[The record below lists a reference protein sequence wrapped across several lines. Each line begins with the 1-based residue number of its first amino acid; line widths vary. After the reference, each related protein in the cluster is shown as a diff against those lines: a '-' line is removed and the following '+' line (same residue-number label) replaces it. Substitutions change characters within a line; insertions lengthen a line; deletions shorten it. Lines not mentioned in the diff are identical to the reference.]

1 MNGKIIDIGPEFGK
15 REKNLS
21 ALLVVGLVTFFAALQ
36 LYHIVPP
43 GHRGI
48 SVTLGK
54 VAVSELPEGLTFKWP
69 IIQQIIDFPIMQLK
83 ADGRAPCFSSDL
95 QNITFSYSVMY
106 KVPANQVVRLFQQ
119 FRGDPYP
126 TLIEPRV
133 QETIKQVTALSRAE
147 DLVKNRER
155 VKDDVLV
162 KLRQAV
168 GEVLQI
174 VDISL
179 TNIDLSDQL
188 EQAIEQKVVREQE
201 AFAKSFELDKEKKQ
215 AEITIVRA
223 EAEAKSVSIKG
234 DALKS
239 SPEVIQ
245 LEIAQKLD
253 GKAPLS
259 VSVANGTGTNILLP
273 LK

>member
-1 MNGKIIDIGPEFGK
+1 MTGQVIDLGKDFGK
-15 REKNLS
+15 KERTLTTII
-21 ALLVVGLVTFFAALQ
+21 LGIVLFGFLTFQ
-36 LYHIVPP
+36 MYHIVPP

-48 SVTLGK
+48 SITLGK
-54 VAVSELPEGLTFKWP
+54 VNPTELPEGIGFKWP
-69 IIQQIIDFPIMQLK
+69 FIQRILDFPIMQLK
-83 ADGRAPCFSSDL
+83 ADGKAPTFSSDL
-95 QNITFSYSVMY
+95 QNISFSFSVMY
-106 KVPANQVVRLFQQ
+106 RVPASQVVKLFQQ
-119 FRGDPYP
+119 YRGEPYS

-133 QETIKQVTALSRAE
+133 QETLKQVTATARAE

-155 VKDDVLV
+155 VKDEALV

-168 GEVLQI
+168 GDVLQI
-174 VDISL
+174 VDLSL

-201 AFAKSFELDKEKKQ
+201 ALAKSFELEKERKQ
-215 AEITIVRA
+215 GEITVVRA

-234 DALKS
+234 EAIKH

-245 LEIAQKLD
+245 LEIAQRWD
-253 GKAPLS
+253 GKTPLS
-259 VSVANGTGTNILLP
+259 VSVANGSGTNILLP